1 MRQWFA
7 SSPAMRSSTPVLL
20 SVALLVFATVPHA
33 QPVEHAADAL
43 LAIDQQRESVVDR
56 IVATWGAAL
65 AKSSEP
71 VSIDDLRT
79 RLMQL
84 RADRLLAASLSGTE
98 EGVRAAS
105 GFAAVTTKPTTV
117 HTKALGDIATDVV
130 YTPVTPCRLVET
142 RGTFAAVYQGN
153 GTPSHT
159 PVPFAPN
166 EIRSYAVQGG
176 NGVCLAQLPAGL
188 NPSAVQLQV
197 FGMPTTGASGD
208 IEILPQGAT
217 FGSTA
222 TMVYVGAIAFNTVS
236 TAARVNTS
244 NHQIG
249 VQVRGGGA
257 NVAIDVVGYFSAPS
271 GNAGKF
277 FMQGGNAFGTT
288 ARLGTLDGQPFE
300 LDVDNQ
306 RALRIESGVTSPN
319 WLAGYAN
326 NGVYPSL
333 SGVTIGGGGA
343 PGVRNDFILP
353 GNSLGDECWRQY
365 GCINGVLDA
374 FGTIAG
380 GAGNLAGAG
389 TMGVQGQAASVGGGV
404 SNWAYAAYSAV
415 AGGNGNTAS
424 GYGSAV
430 LGGSL
435 NSATNLYAVA
445 LGGNGNHA
453 NGLGSVTVGGLLNTA
468 DSANSLAAG
477 THAIATAV
485 GEFVWSDY
493 AENGAPFDPSVAPPY
508 GWGANPGNT
517 FNVRATG
524 GVWLVTA
531 VDGLG
536 RPTWGCTFTSG
547 SGPFC
552 SSDRNLKR
560 NLVELDGTDVLAR
573 LDAMPIYAWQ
583 PKDGPNAS
591 DRHIG
596 PMAQD
601 FYATFGLG
609 HTDTAIGLQD
619 EAGVA
624 LAAIRGLRRIIEA
637 KFARID
643 ALERR
648 LDEQQRIVEEGRRSM
663 QSQQEAIA
671 NMQRTVERAL
681 ARGAV
686 PVLAKTADRFE
697 Q

>member
-7 SSPAMRSSTPVLL
+7 SPAMRSSTSVFL
-20 SVALLVFATVPHA
+20 SVASLVSAAVCCA

-43 LAIDQQRESVVDR
+43 LAIDRQRESVVER

-71 VSIDDLRT
+71 VSIDDLRA
-79 RLMQL
+79 RLMGL
-84 RADRLLAASLSGTE
+84 RADRLLAASLSGNE
-98 EGVRAAS
+98 QGVRAA
-105 GFAAVTTKPTTV
+105 GGLNAATTKPTTV
-117 HTKALGDIATDVV
+117 NTKALGDIGADVV

-142 RGTFAAVYQGN
+142 RGTFPAVYQGN
-153 GTPSHT
+153 GTASHT
-159 PVPFAPN
+159 PVPFAPS
-166 EIRSYAVQGG
+166 EIRSYTVQGG
-176 NGVCLAQLPAGL
+176 NGVCTAQLPAGL

-197 FGMPTTGASGD
+197 FGMPTTSASGD

-222 TMVYVGAIAFNTVS
+222 TMVYVGTIAFNTVS
-236 TAARVNTS
+236 TAARVNAS
-244 NHQIG
+244 NHQIS

-288 ARLGTLDGQPFE
+288 ARLGTTDSQPLE
-300 LDVDNQ
+300 LAVADQ
-306 RALRIESGVTSPN
+306 RGLRVEPGVTSPN
-319 WLAGYAN
+319 WIAGYAN

-343 PGVRNDFILP
+343 PGAKNAFILP
-353 GNSLGDECWRQY
+353 GNFSGDLCLLQF

-374 FGTIAG
+374 FGTVAG

-389 TMGVQGQAASVGGGV
+389 TDGVRGQAASVGGGV
-404 SNWAYAAYSAV
+404 SNWAYAAYSVV
-415 AGGNGNTAS
+415 AGGTKNTAS
-424 GYGSAV
+424 GYSSAV

-435 NSATNLYAVA
+435 NSATDQYSVA
-445 LGGNGNHA
+445 LGGNFNHA
-453 NGLGSVTVGGLLNTA
+453 TGLGSVTVGGFDNTA
-468 DSANSLAAG
+468 SAASSWAAG
-477 THAIATAV
+477 TAAKATAA
-485 GEFVWSDY
+485 GEFVWSDNL
-493 AENGAPFDPSVAPPY
+493 ENGAPFDPSLAAPY
-508 GWGANPGNT
+508 GWGANAANT

-531 VDGLG
+531 VDGFG
-536 RPTWGCTFTSG
+536 RATWGCTFTSG

-560 NLVELDGTDVLAR
+560 NLVALDGGDVLMK
-573 LDAMPIYAWQ
+573 LVAMPVYAWQ
-583 PKDGPNAS
+583 PKDGPNAN

-609 HTDTAIGLQD
+609 HTDKAIGLQD

-624 LAAIRGLRRIIEA
+624 LAAIRGLNAVVAVKDA
-637 KFARID
+637 KID

-648 LDEQQRIVEEGRRSM
+648 LDAQQRTLDEQQRLMDV
-663 QSQQEAIA
+663 QQRAMAGLQTMI
-671 NMQRTVERAL
+671 QRISAQVASPHV
-681 ARGAV
+681 AAA
-686 PVLAKTADRFE
+686 PDA